1 MWLIKPSCKY
11 KTTANLQKI
20 FEKMLAGNV
29 KNHNLF
35 KNGFWY
41 KSKKTPH
48 WSHDWWGVEKNMFN

>member
-1 MWLIKPSCKY
+1 
-11 KTTANLQKI
+11 
-20 FEKMLAGNV
+20 MLVENV

-35 KNGFWY
+35 KNGFLC